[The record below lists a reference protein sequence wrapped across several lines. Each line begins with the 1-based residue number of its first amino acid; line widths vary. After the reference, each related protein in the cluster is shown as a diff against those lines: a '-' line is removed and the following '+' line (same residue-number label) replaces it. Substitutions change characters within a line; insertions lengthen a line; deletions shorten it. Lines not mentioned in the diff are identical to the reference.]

1 LALLDIRRANVADA
15 ELLTELGARTF
26 RATYPA
32 TDQQELNEYIA
43 SSFTLPLVTARLRD
57 EQSSFWIA
65 TAAARVLGYAQLHR
79 GDVPECVV
87 GPAPIELARL
97 YLEVSAQGSG
107 YGFAM
112 MTFLIAEARRLERR
126 TMWLGV
132 YSENTKARAFYSSW
146 GFSDVGTHGFEM
158 AGKMYDDPVM
168 ARAL

>member
-1 LALLDIRRANVADA
+1 MALLDIRRASVADA

-26 RATYPA
+26 RATYPT

-43 SSFTLPLVTARLRD
+43 TSFTLPLATLRLQDPR
-57 EQSSFWIA
+57 SSFWVA
-65 TAAARVLGYAQLHR
+65 SASGRVLGYAQLHS
-79 GDVPECVV
+79 GDVPACVL

-97 YLEVSAQGSG
+97 YLEVSAQGNG

-112 MTFLIAEARRLERR
+112 MTFLVAEARRLERR

-158 AGKMYDDPVM
+158 AGKVYDDPVM